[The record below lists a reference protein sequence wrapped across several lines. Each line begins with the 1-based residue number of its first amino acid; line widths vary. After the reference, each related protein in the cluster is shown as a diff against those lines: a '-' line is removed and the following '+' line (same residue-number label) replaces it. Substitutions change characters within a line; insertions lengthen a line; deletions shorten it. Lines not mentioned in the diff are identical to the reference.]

1 MGYDEDD
8 LRLRGGFRGGGND
21 EMDSLLDPPP
31 QSTRVRSASRYG
43 SRCLGGMRLRSN
55 SSGPP
60 ESSSSGAPK
69 STSASGPPPGGGG
82 NQSNA
87 PTSSVPSETN
97 PSSGPPSQSQAP
109 PPQGS
114 SSQQP
119 NPGKSQVVIPP
130 PILRS
135 SSSKGILN
143 DNLGPALTRLGR
155 SIGLSVEIF
164 AAVGE
169 TIADENPEIRGDMLE
184 ACRESR
190 AVGNSLEKLCEGLSL
205 CLSNARNGSS
215 TQSSMLPRNLSGG
228 GLLHSLSPSDF
239 ETLIRSARVLL
250 SGVTR
255 ILLLADNVV
264 VNKLLIS
271 KDGDEPPKAV
281 VPSSSSVICDQL
293 SSLKTMHHF
302 TEFVKAFCDYGSEM
316 VHFLRL
322 IGDEDRRDK
331 EDRRRCQIDCARLI
345 LDRSATLL
353 LTATQSFLHH
363 PDQSSARENR
373 DTVFCQMRRALD
385 LIHYIIK
392 EGVVEASNKFCLGH
406 PIDQSPVMTETCI
419 SEELSNSTVLRAMKY
434 FEDSVEIMRMSIVS
448 DSYKEQI
455 TSSLESII
463 ERTQDFTDSAYT
475 SHDHR
480 QNIIMLCERST
491 IELAHLLR
499 TTMSN
504 NPTHH
509 RHHHSHAPNNPID
522 MSPVAPLEFDEALR
536 NLLKTTKELGL
547 ELQQIA
553 LEHAGSLISNCRI
566 GRDILHNLKGSALSA
581 DSDRLALQSERLT
594 EYMDYVEDVAK
605 LVRHVTRTE
614 SAQIR
619 AKHAQINLHIY
630 GSQVPVAA
638 ATLCH
643 DPHSKVA
650 KDNLETFC
658 TMWQYLVDDVIQI
671 SKHVADTTINGPHNR
686 HSITPFI
693 QQHKSVP
700 NLGMGMSP
708 GNAFL
713 AVPKEDI
720 ESRRHSSPGLVQHP
734 PQHTPY
740 SMMGPHP
747 PPIHHQ
753 SQQQQQQQQPPST
766 HYYPSAYRHPEEF
779 LNSFKDVEKNEII
792 NRSKKMASITKCMFN
807 FTRGEGKVKTT
818 QDLFTQAEY
827 FAEES
832 NLLYK
837 VIRIFSYDVPTGED
851 KRVLMAIA
859 DNVPKH
865 CHQMQMLIQSTT
877 VGKAATFT
885 KVDSI
890 IKETRTIMQ
899 LVVRIVEV
907 CYSNATKYNLD
918 FSNVSSE
925 GRTHTSDDT
934 SQTFGSSGAS
944 GSGTNSASDSS

>member
-130 PILRS
+130 SHFTKFFLQ
-135 SSSKGILN
+135 G
-143 DNLGPALTRLGR
+143 
-155 SIGLSVEIF
+155 IGLSVEIF

-169 TIADENPEIRGDMLE
+169 TIADQNPEIRGDMLE

-281 VPSSSSVICDQL
+281 VPSSSSSVICDQL
-293 SSLKTMHHF
+293 CSLKTMHHF

-373 DTVFCQMRRALD
+373 DT
-385 LIHYIIK
+385 

-553 LEHAGSLISNCRI
+553 LEHAGSLIT
-566 GRDILHNLKGSALSA
+566 

-671 SKHVADTTINGPHNR
+671 SKHVADTTINGPHTIDTQLLR
-686 HSITPFI
+686 
-693 QQHKSVP
+693 
-700 NLGMGMSP
+700 
-708 GNAFL
+708 
-713 AVPKEDI
+713 
-720 ESRRHSSPGLVQHP
+720 LVQHP

-934 SQTFGSSGAS
+934 SQTFGSSGA
-944 GSGTNSASDSS
+944 GPEVGLIRLQTPPDSLGCREVDSPHLQRAGETSVHEFRFYCIKTK